1 MSTQSLRELVE
12 AIKGQGKTLAG
23 AQGATAATAR
33 DLVYLSTSVERLFGA
48 DAILELIDS
57 AARPVEHLE
66 LTLAT
71 STGQTLTVD
80 QVTKQVIRITNTS
93 PTFTATEYEI
103 TIPDRGVAFVVDNE
117 LTIPVK
123 VKTATQTTNI
133 PGIAAGKTGWVF
145 CDGNV
150 VEFVVDVAA
159 ITSALTTVTVDPGD
173 MVYRDGVPVN
183 SYKEYNVTTQNWGQG
198 AQFYLSGETR
208 EIGTPY
214 NNERTPNLTL
224 YPGVTYKFDLSNDS
238 MTGHDFKFSTTQDG
252 TNNSG
257 TELLDFDAD
266 TNVDVTYVGTPGTAG
281 SYTQVVVPASGSPAT
296 VYYYCSNHAG
306 MGGDGVVTIS
316 TGNGAP
322 TKLPLGNANNILA
335 VDAFGEKP
343 KWVEPKRLNG
353 VKGGVAALSWDF
365 TGAWSDGEIK
375 LANHITDSATFP
387 HAANKGTYDSSK
399 SQMQGYRGS
408 AILYWDNGSVRQSVF
423 GSNTEGRTA
432 CAADSNHV
440 FNSGGLGKASDGSFG
455 YQGSDG
461 YPNLYS
467 AKQVCTAHSGS
478 AYVDT
483 GGNVWM
489 CGHGDQG
496 QIGDG
501 ALTDRSSW
509 FRANI
514 PQSAGRA
521 RYVHSTASGSASTIS
536 WCALM
541 ENGDVYS
548 WGAGVHNQTGQ
559 GSTSNVSTPT
569 KINALSNIRAIT
581 AGGGDDGTWAAID
594 NNNNLWMWGR
604 NGDGQC
610 GNGSTTDISTPVQIN
625 VASQPVA
632 KVVIQ
637 GFSDQVYT
645 LVMTANGRCYGMG
658 YNGYGQLGDG
668 STTSRNTPTLVSNLG
683 LNANQYVI
691 DIWAMAG
698 TFGCSFFLTDNGD
711 MYACGR
717 NNRGML
723 GVGDTSD
730 KASPTLMVDNIK
742 WCSEICTSGTT
753 DNTSYYYNQILFL
766 SHDNLADRMARKGG
780 TVRSTGYT
788 NNAMGK
794 GSRPTNESSP
804 RPISLQAQGKV
815 RFIAMW
821 GYHTSSTQEM
831 CAGCLDENGKFWTW
845 GYSSTNSLGGN
856 PGMWTPAVVRT

>member
-66 LTLAT
+66 LSLA
-71 STGQTLTVD
+71 SSNAQTLTVD
-80 QVTKQVIRITNTS
+80 QVTKQVIRVTNTS
-93 PTFTATEYEI
+93 PTFSATDYTI
-103 TIPDRGVAFVVDNE
+103 TIPERGVAFVVDNE
-117 LTIPVK
+117 LTIPIK
-123 VKTATQTTNI
+123 VKTSTQTTNI
-133 PGIAAGKTGWVF
+133 PSIAAGETGWVF

-159 ITSALTTVTVDPGD
+159 ITSALTSVTQDPGD
-173 MVYRDGVPVN
+173 MIYRSGVPVN
-183 SYKEYNVTTQNWGQG
+183 SYKEFNVTTQNWGTG
-198 AQFYLSGETR
+198 AQFYFSGESR
-208 EIGTPY
+208 EFGSPY
-214 NNERTPNLTL
+214 NVERTPNLTL
-224 YPGVTYKFDLSNDS
+224 YPSVTYKFDTSNDT
-238 MTGHDFKFSTTQDG
+238 MTGHTLKFSITQDG

-257 TELLDFDAD
+257 VELLDLDAD
-266 TNVDVTYVGTPGTAG
+266 TNIDVTYVGTPGTAG
-281 SYTQVVVPASGSPAT
+281 AYTQIIVPATGSPAT
-296 VYYYCSNHAG
+296 IYYYCSVHAG
-306 MGGDGVVTIS
+306 MGGDGVVTIATT
-316 TGNGAP
+316 TGV
-322 TKLPLGNANNILA
+322 TKLPIGNANNVLS

-343 KWVEPKRLNG
+343 TWVQPKRING
-353 VKGGVAALSWDF
+353 VKGGVACLAWDF

-375 LANHITDSATFP
+375 LANHITDATIFP

-399 SQMQGYRGS
+399 NQMQGYRGTGL
-408 AILYWDNGSVRQSVF
+408 LYWDNGSVRQSVF
-423 GSNTEGRTA
+423 GSNTEGRTGQN
-432 CAADSNHV
+432 ADSNHT
-440 FNSGGLGKASDGSFG
+440 FSSGGLAKSSDGQFG

-461 YPNLYS
+461 YPNLYA

-489 CGHGDQG
+489 TGHGDEG

-501 ALTDRSSW
+501 ALVDRLNW

-514 PQSAGRA
+514 PTSAGRA
-521 RYVHSTASGSASTIS
+521 RYVHSTTSGTASSVS

-548 WGAGVHNQTGQ
+548 WGAGVHSQTGQ
-559 GSTSNVSTPT
+559 GSTSNTSTPT
-569 KINALSNIRAIT
+569 KINALSNIRSIT
-581 AGGGDDGTWAAID
+581 SGGGDDGTWAAID
-594 NNNNLWMWGR
+594 TSNNLWMWGR

-610 GNGSTTDISTPVQIN
+610 GNGSTTDISTPTQIN
-625 VASQPVA
+625 VASQPVV

-637 GFSDQVYT
+637 GFSDQVHT
-645 LVMTANGRCYGMG
+645 LVMTANGRCYAMG
-658 YNGYGQLGDG
+658 YNGVGQLGDG

-698 TFGCSFFLTDNGD
+698 QFGCSFFLTDNGD
-711 MYACGR
+711 MYACGK

-723 GVGDTSD
+723 GVGDTAD
-730 KASPTLMVDNIK
+730 KAAPTIMVDNIK
-742 WCSEICTSGTT
+742 WCSEICTSGTS
-753 DNTSYYYNQILFL
+753 DSTSYYYNQILFL
-766 SHDNLADRMARKGG
+766 SHDNLADRMARVGG
-780 TVRSTGYT
+780 TVRSAGYT

-794 GSRPTNESSP
+794 GGRPTNETSP
-804 RPISLQAQGKV
+804 RPIILQMQGKI

-821 GYHTSSTQEM
+821 GYHTSNTQEM
-831 CAGCLDENGKFWTW
+831 CAGCVDENGKFWTW
-845 GYSSTNSLGGN
+845 GYSSSNSLGGN
-856 PGMWTPAVVRT
+856 PANYTPALVRH

>member
-133 PGIAAGKTGWVF
+133 PEIAAGKTGWVF

-173 MVYRDGVPVN
+173 MIYRDGVPVN
-183 SYKEYNVTTQNWGQG
+183 SFKEFNVVTQNWGSG

-214 NNERTPNLTL
+214 SNEKTPNLTL
-224 YPGVTYKFDLSNDS
+224 YPGVTYKFDTSNDS
-238 MTGHDFKFSTTQDG
+238 MTGHNFKFSTTQDG

-266 TNVDVTYVGTPGTAG
+266 TNIDVTYVGTPGTAG
-281 SYTQVVVPASGSPAT
+281 AYTQVVVPASGSPAT

-322 TKLPLGNANNILA
+322 TKLPIGNANNVLA

-343 KWVEPKRLNG
+343 KWVQAKRING
-353 VKGGVAALSWDF
+353 PKGGVAALAWDF

-375 LANHITDSATFP
+375 LANHITDAATFP

-399 SQMQGYRGS
+399 NQMQGYRGS
-408 AILYWDNGSVRQSVF
+408 GILYWDNGGVRQSVF

-432 CAADSNHV
+432 QNADSNHL
-440 FNSGGLGKASDGSFG
+440 FSSGGLAKQSGGQYGYQASDGF
-455 YQGSDG
+455 
-461 YPNLYS
+461 PNLYD

-501 ALTDRSSW
+501 ATTDRTNW

-514 PQSAGRA
+514 PTSAGRA
-521 RYVHSTASGSASTIS
+521 RYVHSTASGTAASIS

-548 WGAGVHNQTGQ
+548 WGAGVHSQTGQ
-559 GSTSNVSTPT
+559 GNTSNLSTPT
-569 KINALSNIRAIT
+569 KINALSNIRSIT

-637 GFSDQVYT
+637 GFSDQVHT
-645 LVMTANGRCYGMG
+645 LVMTANGRCYAMG
-658 YNGYGQLGDG
+658 YNGHGQLGDG

-698 TFGCSFFLTDNGD
+698 VFGCSFFLTDNGD
-711 MYACGR
+711 MYACGK

-742 WCSEICTSGTT
+742 WCSEICTSGTS
-753 DNTSYYYNQILFL
+753 DSTSYYYNQILFL

-780 TVRSTGYT
+780 TVRSAGYT

-804 RPISLQAQGKV
+804 RPIILQAQGKV

-821 GYHTSSTQEM
+821 GYQTSNTQEM
-831 CAGCLDENGKFWTW
+831 SAGCLDENGKFWTW

-856 PGMWTPAVVRT
+856 PGNYTPAVVRH